1 VTATAITTEERTGAS
16 MDMHQ
21 FLKAIP
27 KVSLHLH
34 LMGSIQAQTVVDLA
48 AKHGV
53 PLPDHDSPE
62 DLYVYPDIYKFL
74 HMYDNSAL
82 AIQDRE
88 DFARIAYETLAEAAA
103 NNVRYREMSF
113 NPTTHMAAGPS
124 YATCV
129 DGLIDGI
136 NAARTDFGIECRLLA
151 AVNRMETPELAM
163 TMVDTLLE
171 NPRDEVIGIG
181 MDYAE
186 GPFPPER
193 FWKAYRTAKKAGL
206 RLTAHASEDA
216 PPRNIETCL
225 DLLHCER
232 VDHGYHVIES
242 EEIMRRCRD
251 EGVVFTCTPVS
262 TAWVY
267 FGDDLSNHPIR
278 QMKDYGIKLM
288 IDCDDPPMFKTNP
301 TKDYIVCADHMGFTI
316 EDFRQCMLNGIDGTW
331 LDEPTKRTMRR
342 QWTVEYDQL
351 AAQVVA

>member
-1 VTATAITTEERTGAS
+1 
-16 MDMHQ
+16 MDVRE

-34 LMGSIQAQTVVDLA
+34 LMGSIQARTVVDLA
-48 AKHGV
+48 TKHGV
-53 PLPDHDSPE
+53 ALPEYNEPE
-62 DLYVYPDIYKFL
+62 DLYDYPDIYKFL

-82 AIQDRE
+82 AVQDRE
-88 DFARIAYETLAEAAA
+88 DFERICYETLSEAAV
-103 NNVRYREMSF
+103 NNVRYREMFF

-136 NAARTDFGIECRLLA
+136 NAARTDHGIECRLIA
-151 AVNRMETPELAM
+151 AVNRMESPELAVE
-163 TMVDTLLE
+163 MVETVLA
-171 NPRDEVIGIG
+171 NPRPEVIGIG

-186 GPFPPER
+186 AEFPPER
-193 FWKAYRTAKKAGL
+193 FWKAYRMADRGGL
-206 RLTAHASEDA
+206 RLTAHQSEDA

-225 DLLHCER
+225 DLLGCER

-242 EEIMRRCRD
+242 EAIMRRCRD

-267 FGDDLSNHPIR
+267 FGDDLANHPIR
-278 QMKDYGIKLM
+278 TMKEFGLKLM
-288 IDCDDPPMFKTNP
+288 IDCDDPPMFKTDP
-301 TKDYIVCADHMGFTI
+301 TKDYVVCAEHMGFTT
-316 EDFRQCMLNGIDGTW
+316 EDFRNCLLNAIDGTF

-342 QWTVEYDQL
+342 ELAAEFDQL
-351 AAQVVA
+351 AAQLSS